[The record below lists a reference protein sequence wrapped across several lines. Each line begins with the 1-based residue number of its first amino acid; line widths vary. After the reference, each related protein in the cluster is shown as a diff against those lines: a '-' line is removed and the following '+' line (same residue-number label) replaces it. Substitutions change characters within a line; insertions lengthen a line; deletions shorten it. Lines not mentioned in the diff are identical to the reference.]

1 MLALVEPSRPAA
13 RARSTLDAPL
23 RLLLEAASCGAPLDV
38 AMRDVVGQ
46 LGFDS
51 FMYGRLA
58 EPRPRR
64 ASHPLLWTTDPREW
78 MALYDR
84 KAYVEIDPRLT
95 ESDHRATPLV
105 WDGAHLRRDARVRG
119 FLSDAAR
126 FGIRSGVSV
135 SFRAADHSRIVVALN
150 SPVSPVD
157 PGRHDRIARQLG
169 DIMLLAT
176 RFHDVFM
183 APVVR
188 APLVDGPWGLPLSAR
203 ERECLQMAAHG
214 LTSVEIAVKLDVA
227 PRTIDFHFRNLIAKL
242 GVLNRHG
249 AIARGMSA
257 GLIRIE
263 V

>member
-1 MLALVEPSRPAA
+1 MLALVEPSRPAP
-13 RARSTLDAPL
+13 RAASGLDAPL
-23 RLLLEAASCGAPLDV
+23 RPLLEAASCGMPLDI
-38 AMRDVVGQ
+38 AMRGVVGGF
-46 LGFDS
+46 GFDS

-64 ASHPLLWTTDPREW
+64 ASRPLLWTTDSREW
-78 MALYDR
+78 MNLYDR
-84 KAYVEIDPRLT
+84 RAYIEVDPRLT
-95 ESDHRATPLV
+95 QSDRRATPLM
-105 WDGAHLRRDARVRG
+105 WDGAALRRDGRLRG
-119 FLSDAAR
+119 FLLDAAR

-157 PGRHDRIARQLG
+157 AGRHARIARQLG

-183 APVVR
+183 APAVR
-188 APLVDGPWGLPLSAR
+188 LPLATGPHGVPLSTR

-214 LTSVEIAVKLDVA
+214 LTSVEIGLKLDVA
-227 PRTIDFHFRNLIAKL
+227 PRTIDFHFRNIIAKL

-249 AIARGMSA
+249 AIARGISA